1 MWSIFSSVQLGFHR
15 LFSLYAGIK
24 VFVGEISVNNVSL
37 GNSIQLSNL
46 GFFNKCKY
54 FFQWFV
60 VHRNAGQMKI
70 RLVTLEERAVRGKYK
85 NLGQWPRKGIGGE
98 KMGWQHQIV
107 KFGSWF

>member
-1 MWSIFSSVQLGFHR
+1 
-15 LFSLYAGIK
+15 
-24 VFVGEISVNNVSL
+24 
-37 GNSIQLSNL
+37 
-46 GFFNKCKY
+46 
-54 FFQWFV
+54 
-60 VHRNAGQMKI
+60 MKI